1 MESNFKSRTMWTG
14 DNLPIM
20 RGMNSEC
27 VDLIYLDPPFNSNRT
42 YSAPIGSEAA
52 GAAFKDT
59 WTLEDVDVAWHGEI
73 AEQNPAVYAVVG
85 AAGEA
90 HGKGMKSYLI
100 MMAVRL
106 LEMRRILKDTGS
118 IYLHCD
124 PTASH
129 YLKLLMDAVFS
140 RSNFRSEIVWR
151 RVNPTGRGTKR
162 FANNVDQILY
172 YIQGDSFTWNQPY
185 LPHRKEYVDKFYRHF
200 DSDGRRYRLDN
211 LKGAGMRTGS
221 SGLPW
226 KGVDPSQTGS
236 HWSIP
241 NRELPNEIRNK
252 SSQKKLEYL
261 DRIGRIYWPPKGS
274 VPAYKRYLDEMPG
287 TAIDTLWDDIGNL
300 QAQSKE
306 RVGYP
311 TQKPLTLLDRIIKAS
326 SNEGDMVLDPFA
338 GCATA
343 CVAAERLD
351 RQWVGIDLSEKAADL
366 VQVRIRKEIDLFHNF
381 KPIRRSDIPKR
392 TDQGKIPHYR
402 THKHQLFGK
411 QEGLCGGC
419 KVSFPF
425 RNFTTDHIVPQS
437 KGGSDHLDNLQLL
450 CGACNS
456 TKGDRD
462 QSHLIAALE
471 KAEIR

>member
-1 MESNFKSRTMWTG
+1 
-14 DNLPIM
+14 
-20 RGMNSEC
+20 
-27 VDLIYLDPPFNSNRT
+27 
-42 YSAPIGSEAA
+42 
-52 GAAFKDT
+52 
-59 WTLEDVDVAWHGEI
+59 
-73 AEQNPAVYAVVG
+73 
-85 AAGEA
+85 
-90 HGKGMKSYLI
+90 
-100 MMAVRL
+100 MMAQRL
-106 LEMRRILKDTGS
+106 WEMKRILKLTGS

-172 YIQGDSFTWNQPY
+172 YIRGDSFTWNQPY
-185 LPHRKEYVDKFYRHF
+185 LPHRKEYIEKFYRHF

-236 HWSIP
+236 HWAIP

-311 TQKPLTLLDRIIKAS
+311 TQKPLALLDRIVKAS
-326 SNEGDMVLDPFA
+326 SNEGDIIMDPFA

-343 CVAAERLD
+343 CVSAERLG
-351 RQWVGIDLSEKAADL
+351 RQWLGIDISEKAAEL
-366 VQVRIRKEIDLFHNF
+366 VQVRIRKEINLFHNF
-381 KPIRRSDIPKR
+381 RPIHR
-392 TDQGKIPHYR
+392 TDQPQRTDLGKLLSPSV
-402 THKHQLFGK
+402 HKDLLYGK
-411 QEGLCGGC
+411 QSGQCGGC
-419 KVSFPF
+419 MVMFPK
-425 RNFTTDHIVPQS
+425 RNLTMDHIVPQK
-437 KGGSDHLDNLQLL
+437 KGGTDHVENLWLL

-456 TKGDRD
+456 SKGTKS
-462 QSHLIAALE
+462 Q
-471 KAEIR
+471 AEFLKERVKRGESIEWLLKEGRA

>member
-1 MESNFKSRTMWTG
+1 MSLNVANRTLFTG
-14 DNLPIM
+14 DNLDVM
-20 RGMNSEC
+20 RGMNSES

-59 WTLEDVDVAWHGEI
+59 WTLDDVDEAWHGEI
-73 AEQNPAVYAVVG
+73 AEQNQAVYSVIG
-85 AAGEA
+85 TAGEA
-90 HGKGMKSYLI
+90 HGKSMKSYLI

-106 LEMRRILKDTGS
+106 IEIRRVLKETGS

-172 YIQGDSFTWNQPY
+172 YIRGDSFTWNQPY

-211 LKGAGMRTGS
+211 LKGAGMRAGS

-236 HWSIP
+236 HWAIP

-311 TQKPLTLLDRIIKAS
+311 TQKPLKLLDRIIKAS
-326 SNEGDMVLDPFA
+326 SNEGDMILDPFA

-343 CVAAERLD
+343 CVAAERLH
-351 RQWVGIDLSEKAADL
+351 RQWVGIDLSPLAAKL
-366 VQVRIRKEIDLFHNF
+366 VNSRLQKEMGLFFDIHH
-381 KPIRRSDIPKR
+381 RTDIPRR
-392 TDQGKIPHYR
+392 TDQGDLPNYK
-402 THKHQLFGK
+402 THRHTLYGR
-411 QEGLCGGC
+411 QEGVCGGC
-419 KVSFPF
+419 QVMFPF
-425 RNFTTDHIVPQS
+425 RNMTVDHIVPRS
-437 KGGSDHLDNLQLL
+437 KGGTDHLDNLQLL
-450 CGACNS
+450 CAACNS
-456 TKGDRD
+456 TKGTMNQAAFVSKLKAQGIRD
-462 QSHLIAALE
+462 
-471 KAEIR
+471 